1 MSSRRVKSPLDGS
14 LLSLR
19 GVHLGREM
27 VDKSEEASF
36 YRSLS
41 ALSKNEQIGTPEVGR
56 SGNLVRNQPINFENA
71 DDALSTDV

>member
-1 MSSRRVKSPLDGS
+1 MDSS

-41 ALSKNEQIGTPEVGR
+41 ALSKNEQIGTPVIQR
-56 SGNLVRNQPINFENA
+56 SQNLVEHQPIINFENA